1 MAETK
6 EKVEKTAKAITKAKN
21 PMEKIPYTLR
31 RDPRRQDKGLY
42 VSVNQLRVFVPY
54 GQQVMIPRCI
64 AEIIDRSLAQ
74 DEATAQKIMALGAS
88 ANY

>member
-6 EKVEKTAKAITKAKN
+6 EKVEKTAEVITKEES
-21 PMEKIPYTLR
+21 PMDYVPYLLR
-31 RDPRRQDKGLY
+31 RDPRRQDKGMY
-42 VSVNQLRVFVPY
+42 ASVNQLRVFVPY

-64 AEIIDRSLAQ
+64 AEVIDRSIAQ